1 MHKVSQEKHRRGGL
15 MRVSEGPRTIG
26 QLIGDTFDEKLRAIA
41 PEELAPNR
49 LHRLHGEGSPGTEQ
63 GGGEHR

>member
-1 MHKVSQEKHRRGGL
+1 